1 MLIFITHCKNKKI
14 IDNLILYD
22 DKIELYFNNPTS
34 KSPDESRGFLFCSY
48 STKIVQEK
56 ENKKPSITD
65 ILIEMY
71 LG

>member
-34 KSPDESRGFLFCSY
+34 ISPDESRDFLFCSY
-48 STKIVQEK
+48 NTKIVQEK
-56 ENKKPSITD
+56 ENKKPAITD